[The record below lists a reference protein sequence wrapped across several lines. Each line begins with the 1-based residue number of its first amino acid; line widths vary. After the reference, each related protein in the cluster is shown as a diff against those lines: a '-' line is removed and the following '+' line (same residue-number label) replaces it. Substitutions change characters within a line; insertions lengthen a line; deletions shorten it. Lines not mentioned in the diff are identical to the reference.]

1 MSLAPPRARR
11 SPQASGRA
19 GQKGRPAAKIHTANH
34 LGQCADLIE
43 CASHIH
49 EEQYRRRHEQQDET
63 VMAGQRCSAVGVP
76 IRQYH
81 FFQSSTRR
89 GATMASDDMGAAVS
103 ASSSWAPLRIG
114 AFRGLFIA
122 ALTSNIGTW
131 MQTVGAQWFLVE
143 QHASATTIALVQ
155 TASLSPTLILALFAG
170 ALADRVDRR
179 RLLIALQVYA
189 AVAAAVLAAITIA
202 GILNPLTLLSL
213 MFAIGCAAA
222 MTTPAW
228 QAIQPELV
236 PREQFPAATSLSGVT
251 VDAAR
256 AIGPPIAGVLVAAAG
271 PQAVF
276 AINAVSFVA
285 VVAALMSWKR
295 PPSTSVVDQ
304 ERLSQSVVTGVRYV
318 RDSRAVRR
326 ILLRAALFAFPV
338 SALWA
343 LLPIAASQHWHLRAI
358 GYGAVLGT
366 AGAGAVL
373 GALVMP
379 RLRTYSANALLVLAA
394 LIDAA
399 GLLAAAYLP
408 LAAGVV
414 LLLLAGVA
422 WIATLTT
429 LTVAAQLALPGWVQA
444 RGLAMYL
451 VVLIG
456 FQALGAF
463 VWGLIASH
471 FGVAA
476 SLTAA
481 AILLIAAAASQ
492 GVLPLLP
499 ATDDERRGASDRS

>member
-1 MSLAPPRARR
+1 MS
-11 SPQASGRA
+11 SDAS
-19 GQKGRPAAKIHTANH
+19 
-34 LGQCADLIE
+34 
-43 CASHIH
+43 
-49 EEQYRRRHEQQDET
+49 
-63 VMAGQRCSAVGVP
+63 
-76 IRQYH
+76 
-81 FFQSSTRR
+81 
-89 GATMASDDMGAAVS
+89 S
-103 ASSSWAPLRIG
+103 ASSTWAPLRSG
-114 AFRGLFIA
+114 AFRALFLA

-143 QHASATTIALVQ
+143 RHASATTVALVQ

-179 RLLIALQVYA
+179 RMLIVLQVYA
-189 AVAAAVLAAITIA
+189 AVAAGVLTAVAVA
-202 GILNPLTLLSL
+202 GALNPLSLLSL
-213 MFAIGCAAA
+213 LFAIGCAAA

-251 VDAAR
+251 ADAAR
-256 AIGPPIAGVLVAAAG
+256 AIGPPIAGVLVAVAG

-276 AINAVSFVA
+276 AINAASFGI
-285 VVAALMSWKR
+285 VVAALMLWKR
-295 PPSTSVVDQ
+295 PPSTPVVDH
-304 ERLSQSVVTGVRYV
+304 EPLGQSVVTGLRYV
-318 RDSRAVRR
+318 RDSRGFRR
-326 ILLRAALFAFPV
+326 TLLRAALFAFPV

-366 AGAGAVL
+366 MGVGAVL
-373 GALVMP
+373 GALVMS
-379 RLRTYSANALLVLAA
+379 RLRMTYSANALLVLAA

-414 LLLLAGVA
+414 SLLLAGVA

-429 LTVAAQLALPGWVQA
+429 LTIAAQLALPQWIQA
-444 RGLAMYL
+444 RGLAIYL

-456 FQALGAF
+456 SQALGAF
-463 VWGLIASH
+463 VWGLVASR
-471 FGVAA
+471 FGLTA

-481 AILLIAAAASQ
+481 AVLLIATAASHS
-492 GVLPLLP
+492 VLPLLP
-499 ATDDERRGASDRS
+499 GTADER

>member
-1 MSLAPPRARR
+1 
-11 SPQASGRA
+11 
-19 GQKGRPAAKIHTANH
+19 
-34 LGQCADLIE
+34 
-43 CASHIH
+43 
-49 EEQYRRRHEQQDET
+49 
-63 VMAGQRCSAVGVP
+63 
-76 IRQYH
+76 
-81 FFQSSTRR
+81 
-89 GATMASDDMGAAVS
+89 MASDEVDPQGPAPS
-103 ASSSWAPLRIG
+103 TWAPLRSG
-114 AFRGLFIA
+114 AFRVLFLA

-143 QHASATTIALVQ
+143 RHATATTVALVQ

-189 AVAAAVLAAITIA
+189 ALAAGVLTAVAVA
-202 GILNPLTLLSL
+202 GVLDPLSLLSL
-213 MFAIGCAAA
+213 LFAIGCAAA

-236 PREQFPAATSLSGVT
+236 PREQFPAAASLSGVT

-276 AINAVSFVA
+276 AINAVSFAV
-285 VVAALMSWKR
+285 VVAALAAWKR
-295 PPSTSVVDQ
+295 PPPAPAVDH
-304 ERLSQSVVTGVRYV
+304 EPLGQSVITGLRYV
-318 RDSRAVRR
+318 RGSTAVRR

-343 LLPIAASQHWHLRAI
+343 LLPVAASQHWHLRAI

-366 AGAGAVL
+366 MGAGAVL
-373 GALVMP
+373 GALVMT
-379 RLRTYSANALLVLAA
+379 RLRATYSANALLVLAA

-399 GLLAAAYLP
+399 GLLAAAYMPLP
-408 LAAGVV
+408 VGVV

-429 LTVAAQLALPGWVQA
+429 LTVAAQLALPSHIQA
-444 RGLAMYL
+444 RGLAIYL

-456 FQALGAF
+456 SQALGAV
-463 VWGLIASH
+463 VWGLVASH
-471 FGVAA
+471 
-476 SLTAA
+476 
-481 AILLIAAAASQ
+481 
-492 GVLPLLP
+492 
-499 ATDDERRGASDRS
+499 

>member
-1 MSLAPPRARR
+1 
-11 SPQASGRA
+11 
-19 GQKGRPAAKIHTANH
+19 
-34 LGQCADLIE
+34 
-43 CASHIH
+43 
-49 EEQYRRRHEQQDET
+49 
-63 VMAGQRCSAVGVP
+63 
-76 IRQYH
+76 
-81 FFQSSTRR
+81 
-89 GATMASDDMGAAVS
+89 MASDDIRPAVS
-103 ASSSWAPLRIG
+103 ASSPWAPLRIP

-122 ALTSNIGTW
+122 ALTSNVGTW

-143 QHASATTIALVQ
+143 QHASATTVALVQ
-155 TASLSPTLILALFAG
+155 TATLSPTLILAIFAG

-179 RLLIALQVYA
+179 SLLIALQIYA
-189 AVAAAVLAAITIA
+189 AAAAAVLTAIAVA
-202 GILNPLTLLSL
+202 GLLNPLSLLSL
-213 MFAIGCAAA
+213 LFATGCAVA

-236 PREQFPAATSLSGVT
+236 PREQFPAAASLSGVT
-251 VDAAR
+251 IDAAR

-276 AINAVSFVA
+276 AINAVSFAA
-285 VVAALMSWKR
+285 VVAALMAWKR
-295 PPSTSVVDQ
+295 PPSTPVVTQ
-304 ERLSQSVVTGVRYV
+304 ERLSQSIVTGIRYA
-318 RDSRAVRR
+318 RDSRVVRR

-366 AGAGAVL
+366 VGVGAVL
-373 GALVMP
+373 GALVMS
-379 RLRTYSANALLVLAA
+379 RLSRTFSANTLLALAA

-408 LAAGVV
+408 LAVGVV

-429 LTVAAQLALPGWVQA
+429 LTVAAQLALPQWVRA
-444 RGLAMYL
+444 RGFAMYL

-463 VWGLIASH
+463 VWGLVASQ
-471 FGVAA
+471 FGLAA

-481 AILLIAAAASQ
+481 AVLLIAAAASQ

-499 ATDDERRGASDRS
+499 ATGDEPVS

>member
-1 MSLAPPRARR
+1 
-11 SPQASGRA
+11 
-19 GQKGRPAAKIHTANH
+19 
-34 LGQCADLIE
+34 
-43 CASHIH
+43 
-49 EEQYRRRHEQQDET
+49 
-63 VMAGQRCSAVGVP
+63 
-76 IRQYH
+76 
-81 FFQSSTRR
+81 
-89 GATMASDDMGAAVS
+89 MASDDAGS
-103 ASSSWAPLRIG
+103 ASSAWAPLRIG
-114 AFRGLFIA
+114 VFRGLFIA

-131 MQTVGAQWFLVE
+131 MQIVGAQWFLVE
-143 QHASATTIALVQ
+143 RHASATTVALVQ

-189 AVAAAVLAAITIA
+189 AVAAAVLTAIAVA
-202 GILNPLTLLSL
+202 GVLNPLSLLSL
-213 MFAIGCAAA
+213 LFAIGCGAA

-236 PREQFPAATSLSGVT
+236 PREQFRAAASLTGVT

-276 AINAVSFVA
+276 AINAVSFVI
-285 VVAALMSWKR
+285 VVAALMAWKR
-295 PPSTSVVDQ
+295 PPPAPAAHR
-304 ERLSQSVVTGVRYV
+304 ERLSKSVVTGLRYV

-326 ILLRAALFAFPV
+326 ILLRTALFAFPV

-343 LLPIAASQHWHLRAI
+343 LLPVAASQHWHLRAI

-366 AGAGAVL
+366 VGLGAVL
-373 GALVMP
+373 GALVMSQ
-379 RLRTYSANALLVLAA
+379 LTATYSANTLLALAA

-429 LTVAAQLALPGWVQA
+429 LTVAASLASPRWVRA
-444 RGLAMYL
+444 RGLAVYL

-463 VWGLIASH
+463 VWGLVASH
-471 FGVAA
+471 FGLGV

-481 AILLIAAAASQ
+481 AVLLAAAAASQ

-499 ATDDERRGASDRS
+499 TTDDERRGASDRS